1 MRGRRSRARKTAA
14 KEEPIVRVAPTRRS
28 RTKVRRPSPPVTPR
42 KRAVAPRVET
52 PKPVARRKPALPKP
66 VARRKPAPK
75 PVARRKPTPK
85 PVARK
90 KPTRSISPSLGI
102 ATSRPTRRPVTK
114 EIQRLSQ
121 IKPITNQ
128 RPVKKPR
135 PISRPRP
142 TIRPVKPKPPTL
154 RKPAVQPIRKKPT
167 PKPVA
172 SKRPTEP
179 KIPESVQKRIEEM
192 IASGRMKAPAPKK
205 PAPKKTVAKKKPV
218 PPKVTRP
225 KPVARRKPAV
235 QPVRKPKPPEL
246 TPEIQR
252 RIQESLADLNIGGS
266 RQPKR
271 RAAPKPPSKSKITP
285 YKTVVK
291 KAVPKKTVAKK
302 TAAKKKL
309 QTTTGSFGG
318 TGIVMSE
325 SARKK
330 QEAIKNSPLYS
341 EVQSANRA
349 LNKYVKEKHGNS
361 ENSAQSDPVYQKMVK
376 DLFALQDRAAGAF
389 SSQSTAPQAP
399 TPPATQQQTGG
410 GSFESDYIDWLESRP
425 TPPRRPKG
433 MGAASKSYQA
443 KRKKYESD
451 KAKWDA
457 SKPSRATYTP
467 PVTTAPTA
475 PTAPVVQPDYVPPPP
490 GEAPDKFAGRYV
502 PPTSILGTPDM
513 SISSNIVGQSFDPSF
528 AASFTPPPQPPGST
542 FGGYGQQAPMAA
554 LAPYAG
560 MAQANPQP
568 TDFFPT
574 YIPRPEPIYET
585 VQRPEPNRP
594 TPRPDARPVMGGPGF
609 EFNIDRGFGRGNDRI
624 NLGELTQYR

>member
-1 MRGRRSRARKTAA
+1 MRGGRRSRSKKTAA

-28 RTKVRRPSPPVTPR
+28 RAKVRRPSPPVT
-42 KRAVAPRVET
+42 
-52 PKPVARRKPALPKP
+52 
-66 VARRKPAPK
+66 
-75 PVARRKPTPK
+75 
-85 PVARK
+85 
-90 KPTRSISPSLGI
+90 
-102 ATSRPTRRPVTK
+102 
-114 EIQRLSQ
+114 
-121 IKPITNQ
+121 
-128 RPVKKPR
+128 
-135 PISRPRP
+135 
-142 TIRPVKPKPPTL
+142 
-154 RKPAVQPIRKKPT
+154 
-167 PKPVA
+167 
-172 SKRPTEP
+172 P

-192 IASGRMKAPAPKK
+192 MASGRMKAPTTPRKTTPRK
-205 PAPKKTVAKKKPV
+205 PTARKKPV

-246 TPEIQR
+246 TSEVQK
-252 RIQESLADLNIGGS
+252 RIQEALADLNIGGS

-271 RAAPKPPSKSKITP
+271 RAAPKPPPKRKTTP
-285 YKTVVK
+285 R
-291 KAVPKKTVAKK
+291 KTVAKK
-302 TAAKKKL
+302 AAPKKPDFDITEIRSPSWARDEYLTEKPTTA
-309 QTTTGSFGG
+309 
-318 TGIVMSE
+318 
-325 SARKK
+325 
-330 QEAIKNSPLYS
+330 EAS
-341 EVQSANRA
+341 
-349 LNKYVKEKHGNS
+349 
-361 ENSAQSDPVYQKMVK
+361 
-376 DLFALQDRAAGAF
+376 

-410 GSFESDYIDWLESRP
+410 GSFESAYVDWLQSKP
-425 TPPRRPKG
+425 SGPPRRPKG

-451 KAKWDA
+451 LAKWEG
-457 SKPSRATYTP
+457 SEPSRATYTP

-542 FGGYGQQAPMAA
+542 FGGYGQQAPMQA

-560 MAQANPQP
+560 MAQNNPQP

-574 YIPRPEPIYET
+574 YIPKPEPIYET

-594 TPRPDARPVMGGPGF
+594 TPRPDARPVMGAPRPVFVGPRPPSAGIGAPLGRDQIT
-609 EFNIDRGFGRGNDRI
+609 EF
-624 NLGELTQYR
+624 LSYR

>member
-1 MRGRRSRARKTAA
+1 MEFDIDADIAKRIAELRKSAPKRSVTKRKT
-14 KEEPIVRVAPTRRS
+14 
-28 RTKVRRPSPPVTPR
+28 TPR
-42 KRAVAPRVET
+42 KST
-52 PKPVARRKPALPKP
+52 AR
-66 VARRKPAPK
+66 
-75 PVARRKPTPK
+75 
-85 PVARK
+85 
-90 KPTRSISPSLGI
+90 
-102 ATSRPTRRPVTK
+102 
-114 EIQRLSQ
+114 
-121 IKPITNQ
+121 
-128 RPVKKPR
+128 
-135 PISRPRP
+135 
-142 TIRPVKPKPPTL
+142 
-154 RKPAVQPIRKKPT
+154 
-167 PKPVA
+167 
-172 SKRPTEP
+172 
-179 KIPESVQKRIEEM
+179 
-192 IASGRMKAPAPKK
+192 
-205 PAPKKTVAKKKPV
+205 KKPV
-218 PPKVTRP
+218 PPKATRP

-246 TPEIQR
+246 TPEVQK
-252 RIQESLADLNIGGS
+252 RIQEALADLNIGGS

-302 TAAKKKL
+302 KPVEPKL
-309 QTTTGSFGG
+309 PEGVRSGGKTYTNPVSGDKMYQPPMPKVSKGQVQAMVMPTPINLTTGKPERLSLSELTKPKATTGRSSG

-325 SARKK
+325 SARKE
-330 QEAIKNSPLYS
+330 QEAIKNSPLYP
-341 EVQSANRA
+341 EIQSANRA
-349 LNKYVKEKHGNS
+349 LNQYVKEKHGNS

-389 SSQSTAPQAP
+389 SSQTPAPQAP

-528 AASFTPPPQPPGST
+528 AASFTPPPQPSGST

-594 TPRPDARPVMGGPGF
+594 TPRPDARPVMNSNIPGATPGRTPGVDFDVF
-609 EFNIDRGFGRGNDRI
+609 ENPMMSRMFR
-624 NLGELTQYR
+624 

>member
-1 MRGRRSRARKTAA
+1 MRGGRRNRSRKTVA

-28 RTKVRRPSPPVTPR
+28 RAKVRRPSPPVT
-42 KRAVAPRVET
+42 
-52 PKPVARRKPALPKP
+52 
-66 VARRKPAPK
+66 
-75 PVARRKPTPK
+75 
-85 PVARK
+85 
-90 KPTRSISPSLGI
+90 
-102 ATSRPTRRPVTK
+102 
-114 EIQRLSQ
+114 
-121 IKPITNQ
+121 
-128 RPVKKPR
+128 
-135 PISRPRP
+135 
-142 TIRPVKPKPPTL
+142 
-154 RKPAVQPIRKKPT
+154 
-167 PKPVA
+167 
-172 SKRPTEP
+172 P

-218 PPKVTRP
+218 PPKATRP

-235 QPVRKPKPPEL
+235 QPVRKKPTAKKPVARKRPVTRIGELGRESYSGMPDISESVQKRIEEMMASGRMKAPTTPRKTTPRKTTPKK
-246 TPEIQR
+246 T
-252 RIQESLADLNIGGS
+252 
-266 RQPKR
+266 
-271 RAAPKPPSKSKITP
+271 AAPKE
-285 YKTVVK
+285 
-291 KAVPKKTVAKK
+291 
-302 TAAKKKL
+302 TAAKKKP

-325 SARKK
+325 SARKE

-425 TPPRRPKG
+425 TAPRRPKG

-457 SKPSRATYTP
+457 SKPSRATYTAP
-467 PVTTAPTA
+467 APASSPTA
-475 PTAPVVQPDYVPPPP
+475 PTAPVVQPDYVPPPS

-528 AASFTPPPQPPGST
+528 AASFTPPPQPSGST
-542 FGGYGQQAPMAA
+542 FGGYGQQAPMQA

-585 VQRPEPNRP
+585 VQRPQVNNPPP
-594 TPRPDARPVMGGPGF
+594 TAPQRPVMGRGLSDDDVF
-609 EFNIDRGFGRGNDRI
+609 ERPYSLR
-624 NLGELTQYR
+624 

>member
-1 MRGRRSRARKTAA
+1 MRGGRRNRSRKTAA

-28 RTKVRRPSPPVTPR
+28 RAKVRRPSPPVT
-42 KRAVAPRVET
+42 
-52 PKPVARRKPALPKP
+52 
-66 VARRKPAPK
+66 
-75 PVARRKPTPK
+75 
-85 PVARK
+85 
-90 KPTRSISPSLGI
+90 
-102 ATSRPTRRPVTK
+102 
-114 EIQRLSQ
+114 
-121 IKPITNQ
+121 
-128 RPVKKPR
+128 
-135 PISRPRP
+135 
-142 TIRPVKPKPPTL
+142 
-154 RKPAVQPIRKKPT
+154 
-167 PKPVA
+167 
-172 SKRPTEP
+172 P

-218 PPKVTRP
+218 PPKATRP

-235 QPVRKPKPPEL
+235 QPVRKKP
-246 TPEIQR
+246 T
-252 RIQESLADLNIGGS
+252 
-266 RQPKR
+266 
-271 RAAPKPPSKSKITP
+271 T
-285 YKTVVK
+285 
-291 KAVPKKTVAKK
+291 
-302 TAAKKKL
+302 KKKP

-325 SARKK
+325 SARKE

-425 TPPRRPKG
+425 TAPRRPKG

-457 SKPSRATYTP
+457 SKPSRATYSE

-542 FGGYGQQAPMAA
+542 FGGYGQQAPMQA

-574 YIPRPEPIYET
+574 YIPQPAPIYET
-585 VQRPEPNRP
+585 VQRPQVNNPPP
-594 TPRPDARPVMGGPGF
+594 TAPQRPVMGRGLSDDDVF
-609 EFNIDRGFGRGNDRI
+609 ERPYSLR
-624 NLGELTQYR
+624 